1 VGTQTAEGERVAL
14 IVERPISA
22 ALVLWVLLLP
32 WLHVPVAV
40 RRLASFVLVIPL
52 ARLLGPLLGSKAT
65 AVTAF
70 VIVPVILDR
79 LEEVLVGVPE
89 IARPIFLLEM
99 AVALAA
105 IHWARRQRWDE
116 RPDSPASVWI
126 VRLTWWAEIV
136 VLTATTAS
144 VLGYRRLAGVLADG
158 TVLSAVAG
166 LGLWVTKHV
175 LDGVLALML
184 QSWPLDRLHVVQRS
198 RNQIERRA
206 RRIVSRIL
214 QLLWVL
220 LVLEVFHV
228 RGMVIE
234 GLTSLLGRPLHLG
247 ELGFTLGDVGL
258 LVFSIW
264 ASFMVARMV
273 RAILEDEVLSR
284 VHLARGVPYAIST
297 FTSYAVLLLGIFLAL
312 VAAGLDVTRLTLIV
326 GALGVGV
333 GLGLQ
338 EIVKDLVA
346 GAVLLFERPIQLG
359 DVVQVG
365 ELTGDVRRIGLRS
378 STVRTYEG
386 AEVIVPNSSLTSSR
400 IVNWTLS
407 DRARRVDLPVG
418 VAYGTDPAQV
428 IALLEG
434 LARRHPDVMDDPEPR
449 ALFMGFGES
458 SLDFQLRTWI
468 HRVDEVARF
477 RSELAIAVNTALN
490 EAGIS
495 VPFPQR
501 DVHVVSATADV
512 LGRAPKP

>member
-1 VGTQTAEGERVAL
+1 
-14 IVERPISA
+14 
-22 ALVLWVLLLP
+22 
-32 WLHVPVAV
+32 
-40 RRLASFVLVIPL
+40 
-52 ARLLGPLLGSKAT
+52 
-65 AVTAF
+65 
-70 VIVPVILDR
+70 
-79 LEEVLVGVPE
+79 
-89 IARPIFLLEM
+89 
-99 AVALAA
+99 
-105 IHWARRQRWDE
+105 
-116 RPDSPASVWI
+116 
-126 VRLTWWAEIV
+126 
-136 VLTATTAS
+136 
-144 VLGYRRLAGVLADG
+144 
-158 TVLSAVAG
+158 
-166 LGLWVTKHV
+166 V

-234 GLTSLLGRPLHLG
+234 GLTSLLARPLHLG

-273 RAILEDEVLSR
+273 RTILEDEVLSR

-297 FTSYAVLLLGIFLAL
+297 FTSYAVLLFGIFLAL

-501 DVHVVSATADV
+501 DVHVVGVAADV

>member
-1 VGTQTAEGERVAL
+1 
-14 IVERPISA
+14 
-22 ALVLWVLLLP
+22 
-32 WLHVPVAV
+32 
-40 RRLASFVLVIPL
+40 
-52 ARLLGPLLGSKAT
+52 
-65 AVTAF
+65 
-70 VIVPVILDR
+70 
-79 LEEVLVGVPE
+79 
-89 IARPIFLLEM
+89 
-99 AVALAA
+99 
-105 IHWARRQRWDE
+105 
-116 RPDSPASVWI
+116 
-126 VRLTWWAEIV
+126 VRLTWWAEIA
-136 VLTATTAS
+136 VLTATAAS
-144 VLGYRRLAGVLADG
+144 ILGYRRLAGVLADG

-214 QLLWVL
+214 QLLWVV

-359 DVVQVG
+359 DVVQVD

-501 DVHVVSATADV
+501 DVHVVSVTADV